1 MSIFIINDNIFKGMK
16 LFKLIGIMNIEQ
28 WSDII
33 INAFMI
39 YDINMVI
46 FKPELKS
53 VIKNPENIIKKKC
66 ENKEIWQLKSN
77 KA

>member
-1 MSIFIINDNIFKGMK
+1 MNDNIFRGMK
-16 LFKLIGIMNIEQ
+16 LSKLISITNIEQ

-33 INAFMI
+33 TDTFMI

-53 VIKNPENIIKKKC
+53 VIKNPENIIKEKC
-66 ENKEIWQLKSN
+66 ENKEIW
-77 KA
+77 